1 MSNKK
6 LGPTQRVVMMALDH
20 PLQERS
26 RAADLAEH
34 INGGG
39 QSYLTPNAVACALH
53 RLEARGLVR
62 TVDAHRQGAAA
73 IWTRT

>member
-1 MSNKK
+1 VSNKK

-20 PLQERS
+20 REHQ
-26 RAADLAEH
+26 RARATEIAEH
-34 INGGG
+34 IGG
-39 QSYLTPNAVACALH
+39 QLTPNAVACALH